1 MGLAV
6 LPPEPE
12 EEEGPY
18 RQYVDSG
25 NESDSDTSMFDDD
38 GRPTKRPRLDSSAV
52 GQIALPGEII
62 TEETQWMR

>member
-12 EEEGPY
+12 DDQGVD
-18 RQYVDSG
+18 RQYVDLD
-25 NESDSDTSMFDDD
+25 NESDSDTSMPDDD
-38 GRPTKRPRLDSSAV
+38 GRPSKRARLDSSGP
-52 GQIALPGEII
+52 GQIALPGETI